1 MVFCRDNS
9 KKPTEIFQNFYFGKH
24 CNCFSVVKEKSNT
37 VYWILSS
44 PAGGEQLL
52 EGRVGFHIAQDES
65 LMGNTR
71 MEQGKGGPKVLE
83 IS

>member
-1 MVFCRDNS
+1 MRKCFTVFIL
-9 KKPTEIFQNFYFGKH
+9 KKN

-52 EGRVGFHIAQDES
+52 EGRVRLNIAQDDS